1 MLVAQDSGFPSWGTE
16 GQDPGNGRL
25 SKQARACAWA
35 SGLSQTHGPAQG
47 RVPLEAEEQEASA
60 WPVPDSE
67 DVPAE
72 FDVMTGDD
80 GRYLQGC
87 PADFR
92 RPKRFRRAFS
102 SQYSRAFCPN
112 QSRLGRMLM
121 RIGWCWIALWTTL
134 LPVAEGPFSLGA
146 CHGHQEN
153 APRQGPPGGLG
164 VGERS

>member
-92 RPKRFRRAFS
+92 HPKRFSWAFS
-102 SQYSRAFCPN
+102 SQYS
-112 QSRLGRMLM
+112 
-121 RIGWCWIALWTTL
+121 
-134 LPVAEGPFSLGA
+134 
-146 CHGHQEN
+146 
-153 APRQGPPGGLG
+153 
-164 VGERS
+164 